1 MNALEI
7 SIEYKWIVY
16 NESFIECFDIE
27 LQFGLSFC
35 IALGMTVLGFD
46 FTCTRVHFRSYL
58 ALSLCPSF
66 SLLRLPPSL
75 SLSVFCLPFL
85 PAVNDIFHFQW
96 VFSIFFTCWVM
107 HTCCLFSLLSL
118 SHFLTL
124 SRSLFRSLTLS
135 DRWHCLPLF
144 LLLFV
149 LPTLPLSACLS
160 SLYSLLISLRQCIII
175 KH

>member
-1 MNALEI
+1 MFRYWTSVWLI
-7 SIEYKWIVY
+7 I
-16 NESFIECFDIE
+16 
-27 LQFGLSFC
+27 LHC
-35 IALGMTVLGFD
+35 IRYDCLGFR
-46 FTCTRVHFRSYL
+46 FHMHSCPLSILSCSLSVPLFPSY
-58 ALSLCPSF
+58 AF
-66 SLLRLPPSL
+66 LLL

-118 SHFLTL
+118 SHFL
-124 SRSLFRSLTLS
+124 SPSLFRSLTLS

-144 LLLFV
+144 LLLFL

-160 SLYSLLISLRQCIII
+160 SLSSLLISLRQCIII